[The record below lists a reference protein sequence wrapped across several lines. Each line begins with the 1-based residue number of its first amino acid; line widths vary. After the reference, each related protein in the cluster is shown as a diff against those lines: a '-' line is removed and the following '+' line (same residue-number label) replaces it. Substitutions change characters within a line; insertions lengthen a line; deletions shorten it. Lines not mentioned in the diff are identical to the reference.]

1 MKNKVL
7 FVVSLLFGL
16 MMINSGLNKFLNYM
30 PMPEVPE
37 AAGNLMYA
45 FVQSGWL
52 FPLVALAEIIGG
64 ALFISNKFRAL
75 GAIVI
80 LPITVGVL
88 LFNVVLAPSGIIIA
102 IILFAINIWV
112 IVENRNN
119 YLPMIQVS
127 E

>member
-16 MMINSGLNKFLNYM
+16 MMINSGLNKFFNYM

-64 ALFISNKFRAL
+64 ALFITNRFRAL

-80 LPITVGVL
+80 LPITMGIL
-88 LFNVVLAPSGIIIA
+88 LFNVVLAPNGIILA
-102 IILFAINIWV
+102 VVLFAINIWV

>member
-30 PMPEVPE
+30 PMPVVPE
-37 AAGNLMYA
+37 AAGNLMFA

-52 FPLVALAEIIGG
+52 FPFVALAEIIGG
-64 ALFISNKFRAL
+64 ALFITNRFRAL

-80 LPITVGVL
+80 LPITVGIL
-88 LFNVVLAPSGIIIA
+88 LFNVVLAPSGIILA
-102 IILFAINIWV
+102 VILFAINIWV

-119 YLPMIQVS
+119 YLPMIHVS

>member
-64 ALFISNKFRAL
+64 ALFITNRFRAL

-80 LPITVGVL
+80 LPITVGIL
-88 LFNVVLAPSGIIIA
+88 LFNVVLAPSGIILA
-102 IILFAINIWV
+102 VILFAINIWV

-119 YLPMIQVS
+119 YLPMIHVS

>member
-64 ALFISNKFRAL
+64 TLFVTNSFRAL

-80 LPITVGVL
+80 LPITVGIL
-88 LFNVVLAPSGIIIA
+88 LFNVVLAPSGIILA
-102 IILFAINIWV
+102 VILFAINIWV